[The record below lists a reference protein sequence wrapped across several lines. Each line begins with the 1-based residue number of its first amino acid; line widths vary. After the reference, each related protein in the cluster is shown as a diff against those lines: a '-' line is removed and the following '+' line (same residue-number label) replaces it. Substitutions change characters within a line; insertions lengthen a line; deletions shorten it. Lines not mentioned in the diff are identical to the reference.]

1 MGATQEG
8 DERRVSMAIQPKDVT
23 SLVAEVTAV
32 KGTCSAGHKVGD
44 TFPIGCWDSGGL
56 CGFFYHDIFPSLN
69 VMQFGGKF
77 PWGEADEMTLE
88 CPDRQNALT
97 LRVRR
102 V

>member
-1 MGATQEG
+1 
-8 DERRVSMAIQPKDVT
+8 MAIQPKDVT
-23 SLVAEVTAV
+23 PLTAEVTGV
-32 KGTCSAGHKVGD
+32 KGTCSAGHKVGES
-44 TFPIGCWDSGGL
+44 FPIGCWDTGGL

-77 PWGEADEMTLE
+77 PWGAADEMTLE
-88 CPDRQNALT
+88 CPDRQNAVT